1 MPTEHEYRMLGKTPE
16 EAKVRAA
23 SDKAAIKAGF
33 NGPDPADAPLTEFN
47 LYDSLGPGKFEG
59 AGGRLERALYD
70 AGMESGA
77 DKELGDVST
86 FGYSQLF
93 LDLHLQGIRR
103 PIYAILHEDSDG
115 NLGFQE
121 FDSEGAAKEGWARVE
136 KEWEIFTKDQEEG
149 G

>member
-1 MPTEHEYRMLGKTPE
+1 MPTEQEYRLMGKSAQ
-16 EAKVRAA
+16 EARVRAA
-23 SDKAAIKAGF
+23 SDKAAIMAGLT
-33 NGPDPADAPLTEFN
+33 DPNDRDAPLSEFN

-93 LDLHLQGIRR
+93 LDLHLKGIRR
-103 PIYAILHEDSDG
+103 PIYAILYEDSDG
-115 NLGFQE
+115 NLGFHE
-121 FDSEGAAKEGWARVE
+121 FDSEADALAAWARVE
-136 KEWEIFTKDQEEG
+136 KEWEIFTKDTEDI
-149 G
+149 